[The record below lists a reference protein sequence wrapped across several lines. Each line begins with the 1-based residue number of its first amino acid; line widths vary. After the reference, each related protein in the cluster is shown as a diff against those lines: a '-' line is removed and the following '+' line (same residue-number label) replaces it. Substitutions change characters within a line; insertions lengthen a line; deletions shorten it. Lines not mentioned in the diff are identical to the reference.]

1 MKALLLVAALST
13 FSTIAHAQEAEDEGC
28 GTQELSAEAMAAIE
42 GAAEKEN
49 DDKADDA
56 TIYKVPVFIH
66 VIRRAPQGE
75 GDMPVSHAR
84 AITIDV
90 LNERFAAQDIPI
102 TFELQKIDY
111 LNVDAATYH
120 LEQNSAAEQ
129 KLWDDLQVRGRKNL
143 NIYIVGPNASSN
155 ATGWAEFLVNP
166 ALRRGDHVVL
176 RYYPDRGGFSDPLVP
191 VHEAGH
197 WLGLLHTFHFGCGGI
212 LKGDLIGDT
221 PQQKQTFSCAANTD
235 TCPGDSGVDALA
247 NIMGYSNACR
257 AEFSPGQ
264 IKRMTFLYRT
274 LRGGKTDETFDPN
287 EIGPTDDM
295 ESGGCST
302 SSHPSLAGLF
312 FVLLASLRLLRALGR
327 ASTVGAKSA
336 RIAR

>member
-56 TIYKVPVFIH
+56 TNYKVPVFIH

-90 LNERFAAQDIPI
+90 LNERFAAQHIPF

-111 LNVDAATYH
+111 LDVDAATYH
-120 LEQNSAAEQ
+120 LEQNSDAEQ
-129 KLWDDLQVRGRKNL
+129 TLWDDLQVRGRKNL
-143 NIYIVGPNASSN
+143 NIYIVGPNATSN

-176 RYYPDRGGFSDPLVP
+176 RYFPDRGGFSDPLVP

-212 LKGDLIGDT
+212 LQGDLIGDT

-257 AEFSPGQ
+257 AEFSAGQ
-264 IKRMTFLYRT
+264 IKRMKFLYRT
-274 LRGGKTDETFDPN
+274 LRGGKTDETVDPD
-287 EIGPTDDM
+287 ELGPAEET
-295 ESGGCST
+295 GGCST
-302 SSHPSLAGLF
+302 TKGSGGLLA
-312 FVLLASLRLLRALGR
+312 VLLGLVCAPLLRAR
-327 ASTVGAKSA
+327 RKTSTTT
-336 RIAR
+336 R